1 MSIVYTEMTNS
12 ALYHGYKLE
21 GDELLAIVWHMG
33 AGCIKDPK
41 EKSECEQAKKGSA
54 LVCLIIK
61 ADHEAA
67 IH

>member
-1 MSIVYTEMTNS
+1 MTNS

-33 AGCIKDPK
+33 AVRIKDPK
-41 EKSECEQAKKGSA
+41 EKAECEKAKKESA
-54 LVCLIIK
+54 LVRLIIK

-67 IH
+67 THK